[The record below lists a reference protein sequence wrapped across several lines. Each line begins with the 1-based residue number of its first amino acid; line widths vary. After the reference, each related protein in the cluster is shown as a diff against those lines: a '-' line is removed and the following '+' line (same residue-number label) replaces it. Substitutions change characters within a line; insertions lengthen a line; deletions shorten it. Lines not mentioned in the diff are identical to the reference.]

1 MCVVF
6 HGTYPTDNIYMIYY
20 DILCL
25 IQVLFPYIN
34 KLLQSPGQNMV
45 VPNVSRLLWWSFH
58 HCWWKRPGKRLE
70 MITTNQDSG
79 SYSYHTYHNIRMQRD
94 FHWIN
99 WFTKPQQ
106 KNTFGYLAGHPPLFF
121 PPKKRSYFQQKLS
134 KLVRY
139 LAAESLSNRIRQ
151 CLRLPLQLVAPRWYQ
166 LIADSK
172 RFDDATK
179 TYRYIH
185 RFTCATCFWVFR
197 TPYNTI
203 CIYID
208 KQDSVRQSLS
218 FPACPTK
225 LCPALAGFKQL
236 HYFSM
241 CPTLR
246 ITSTASET

>member
-20 DILCL
+20 DFLCL
-25 IQVLFPYIN
+25 IQVLLPYIN
-34 KLLQSPGQNMV
+34 KILQSPGQNMV

-70 MITTNQDSG
+70 MSTTIQDSG

-99 WFTKPQQ
+99 WNKTTKNIWLRGWTSP
-106 KNTFGYLAGHPPLFF
+106 
-121 PPKKRSYFQQKLS
+121 PPKKTSYFQPKIS

-166 LIADSK
+166 LIAGSK

-179 TYRYIH
+179 TFRYIH
-185 RFTCATCFWVFR
+185 RFTCVTCFV
-197 TPYNTI
+197 
-203 CIYID
+203 
-208 KQDSVRQSLS
+208 S
-218 FPACPTK
+218 F
-225 LCPALAGFKQL
+225 
-236 HYFSM
+236 
-241 CPTLR
+241 
-246 ITSTASET
+246 